1 MNDTQPGAPFPAPKE
16 RAPAKNHS
24 ATHPAKIHV
33 YTGDGKGKTTAA
45 LGQAFRAAG
54 HGLRI
59 HILHFMKNDPNYG
72 EMLSAARM
80 GENWHA
86 EQCGR
91 ARFVNKRNPAVADIE
106 LARQGLERAH
116 ALASSG
122 TVDLLVLDEL
132 VNALDFNLVELDAVL
147 DLLRTR
153 ALNTEIILTGRNAPA
168 QLIEAAD
175 LVTQMRLIKHY
186 YDTGTPARVG
196 IES

>member
-1 MNDTQPGAPFPAPKE
+1 MNDTQAGVPFPALKD
-16 RAPAKNHS
+16 R
-24 ATHPAKIHV
+24 HPSKVHV

-54 HGLRI
+54 HGLKV

-80 GENWHA
+80 GDNW
-86 EQCGR
+86 QVGQYGR
-91 ARFVNKRNPAVADIE
+91 ARFVSKSKPAAEDIA
-106 LARQGLERAH
+106 LARQGLERART
-116 ALASSG
+116 LASSN

-147 DLLRTR
+147 DLLGTR
-153 ALNTEIILTGRNAPA
+153 APNTEIILTGRNAPA
-168 QLIEAAD
+168 QLIQAAD
-175 LVTQMRLIKHY
+175 LVTQMQPIKHY

>member
-24 ATHPAKIHV
+24 ATHPAKVHV

-54 HGLRI
+54 HGLKI

-72 EMLSAARM
+72 EMRSAARM

-91 ARFVNKRNPAVADIE
+91 ARFVNKRNPAAADIE